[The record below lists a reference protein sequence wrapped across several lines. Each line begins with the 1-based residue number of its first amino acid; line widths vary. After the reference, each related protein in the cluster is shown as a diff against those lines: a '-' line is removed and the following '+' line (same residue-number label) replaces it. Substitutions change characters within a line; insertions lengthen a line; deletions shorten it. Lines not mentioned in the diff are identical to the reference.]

1 MELIEVE
8 VAYALPDEQVLL
20 KVRVAAGATLRDA
33 IDASGILRR
42 FPQIDLARDAV
53 GVFGKV
59 AKLDDR
65 LSAGDRVEIYRPLT
79 MDPKQA
85 RRQRALK
92 KRQPG

>member
-1 MELIEVE
+1 VELIEVE